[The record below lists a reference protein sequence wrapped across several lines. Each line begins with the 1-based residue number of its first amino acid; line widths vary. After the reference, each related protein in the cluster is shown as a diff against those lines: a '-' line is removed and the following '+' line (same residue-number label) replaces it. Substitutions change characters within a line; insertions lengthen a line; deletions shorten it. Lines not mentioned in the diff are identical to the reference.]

1 MQRARV
7 RLVEVSEPDLGPGVS
22 LGYRI
27 GQVCIRSKGLVWVV
41 LGQVLDY
48 ARKSFFFDGR
58 QEDNSLISFL
68 WV

>member
-48 ARKSFFFDGR
+48 ARKSFFF
-58 QEDNSLISFL
+58 
-68 WV
+68 